1 MLDNPDL
8 SMIQFDAQGLVP
20 AIAQDAVSGQVL
32 MLAYMNEASLRCT
45 LDEGYA
51 VYWSRSRQELWKKGA
66 TSGHLQKVVSV
77 DYDCD
82 GDAILLRVEQTGA
95 ACHTGERSCFYRR
108 LQGEA
113 GSASA
118 GILSELTGV
127 IRDRQRNPKEG
138 SYTNYLL
145 DKGLS
150 KIAKKVG
157 EEAVEVVI
165 AAVEQNPEE
174 LVYESADLIYHMLV
188 LFAQQGIPL
197 SKVWEELGNRR

>member
-1 MLDNPDL
+1 MEL
-8 SMIQFDAQGLVP
+8 SMIQYDAQGLVP

-32 MLAYMNEASLRCT
+32 MLAYMNEASLLRT
-45 LDEGYA
+45 LEEGYA
-51 VYWSRSRQELWKKGA
+51 VYWSRSRQQFWKKGE

-82 GDAILLRVEQTGA
+82 GDAILLRVEQTGP
-95 ACHTGERSCFYRR
+95 ACHTGERSCFHHR
-108 LQGEA
+108 LQGKE

-118 GILSELTGV
+118 GVLSELTEV
-127 IRDRQRNPKEG
+127 IRDRQQHPKEG

-165 AAVEQNPEE
+165 AAVEHNQEE
-174 LVYESADLIYHMLV
+174 LIYESADLLYHLLV
-188 LFAQQGIPL
+188 LFAQQNVSL
-197 SKVWEELGNRR
+197 AQVWKELENRR